1 MDKVEKDAAGEK
13 RFPKGKYAGT
23 VKVGERGQIVIP
35 KEARQMFNIQ
45 PGDTL
50 IILGDEKRGLAIPPK
65 EQFDELTA
73 AIFDKGENLDK

>member
-1 MDKVEKDAAGEK
+1 MDESEKDAMASK
-13 RFPKGKYAGT
+13 KCFPKGKYAGM

-35 KEARQMFNIQ
+35 KEARQMFDIQ

-50 IILGDEKRGLAIPPK
+50 IILGDEKHGLAIPPK

-73 AIFDKGENLDK
+73 KVFEKSEVF